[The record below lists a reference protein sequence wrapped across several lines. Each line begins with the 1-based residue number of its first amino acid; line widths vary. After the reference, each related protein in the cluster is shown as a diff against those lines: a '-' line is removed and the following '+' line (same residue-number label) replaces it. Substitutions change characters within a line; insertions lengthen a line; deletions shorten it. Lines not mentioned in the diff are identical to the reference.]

1 MQTHPGFGHSEGSRR
16 SFAAP
21 HFPAL
26 VRRTLIR
33 ARKNAI

>member
-1 MQTHPGFGHSEGSRR
+1 MQTHPGFGLSEGSRR
-16 SFAAP
+16 LFAAP
-21 HFPAL
+21 DFRAL